1 MKLNKKVI
9 ISIMLVMIPIIIIC
23 GIILGRKIITP
34 SNEDILNGLKNIKM
48 YSCDVSYTFKNIRD
62 EFTEET
68 TQYYRFDK
76 GSRIEFQD
84 YYKRIKV
91 YNGSEIKVE
100 ENDDEYT
107 LDNNIDILNS

>member
-62 EFTEET
+62 ELQKKQHSIIGLIRDLELNF
-68 TQYYRFDK
+68 K
-76 GSRIEFQD
+76 II
-84 YYKRIKV
+84 IK
-91 YNGSEIKVE
+91 E
-100 ENDDEYT
+100 
-107 LDNNIDILNS
+107 